1 MNRGSNDEWRPR
13 GVHRLG
19 GASVVKGKLK
29 RRLTSFFDDGR
40 IPTVRERT

>member
-1 MNRGSNDEWRPR
+1 MEAK
-13 GVHRLG
+13 GVHGLG
-19 GASVVKGKLK
+19 GTSVVKGKRK